1 MNVPTGAIV
10 AREHLLEILGQL
22 PKGGQLPGERSLAI
36 SIGVSRMTLRRAIDL
51 IIEEGLVERHPR
63 SGTFITKPILTTEIN
78 YHSFARE
85 IESRGMT
92 STSKIV
98 SFKRV
103 KANRRIS
110 TLLKI
115 KENSE
120 VFKVQRIRFGDGIPI
135 AIEKLYISAAVI
147 SGLERKDVSGSLYK
161 FFAEAYGVH
170 LETVES
176 TVTACLPDIQ
186 ECIHLQIDEKVPCL
200 RVKMVDYS
208 QWGQPFMIAECT
220 YRSDRFNIKMKLS
233 MDGAFS
239 ENSTQEDS
247 VAFKIS

>member
-1 MNVPTGAIV
+1 VNTPTGAVI

-22 PKGGQLPGERSLAI
+22 PKGGQLPGERTLAI

-51 IIEEGLVERHPR
+51 IIEEGLIERHPR

-78 YHSFARE
+78 YHSFAQE

-98 SFKRV
+98 FFKKV

-115 KENSE
+115 KDNSE
-120 VFKVQRIRFGDGIPI
+120 VFKIQRIRFGDGIPI
-135 AIEKLYISAAVI
+135 AIEKLFISAAII
-147 SGLERKDVSGSLYK
+147 SRLERKDVSGSLYK
-161 FFAEAYGVH
+161 YLAKEYGIY

-176 TVTACLPDIQ
+176 TVTACLPDVQ
-186 ECIHLQIDEKVPCL
+186 ERMHLQIDEKVPCL
-200 RVKMVDYS
+200 RVKMVDHS
-208 QWGQPFMIAECT
+208 QWGEPFMIAECT

-233 MDGAFS
+233 MDGALS
-239 ENSTQEDS
+239 ENSTEEEGADY
-247 VAFKIS
+247 KIS